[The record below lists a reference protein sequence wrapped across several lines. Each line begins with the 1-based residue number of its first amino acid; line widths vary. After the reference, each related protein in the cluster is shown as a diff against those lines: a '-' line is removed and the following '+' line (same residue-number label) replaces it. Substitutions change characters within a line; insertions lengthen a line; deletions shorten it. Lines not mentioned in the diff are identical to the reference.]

1 MNNILICD
9 DERDIVSAVKIYLT
23 AEGFNVFEAYN
34 GKEAIDIINR
44 EDVQLVLLDVMM
56 PVMDGITAVSYTHL
70 FLYLHKDK
78 SR

>member
-34 GKEAIDIINR
+34 GKEAIDVINR

-56 PVMDGITAVSYTHL
+56 PVTTVMGAPG
-70 FLYLHKDK
+70 
-78 SR
+78 

>member
-56 PVMDGITAVSYTHL
+56 PVMDGITAIA
-70 FLYLHKDK
+70 
-78 SR
+78 RIREI

>member
-34 GKEAIDIINR
+34 GKEAIDVINR

-56 PVMDGITAVSYTHL
+56 PGDGRYYSYCSYT
-70 FLYLHKDK
+70 
-78 SR
+78 

>member
-34 GKEAIDIINR
+34 GKEAI
-44 EDVQLVLLDVMM
+44 E
-56 PVMDGITAVSYTHL
+56 
-70 FLYLHKDK
+70 
-78 SR
+78 

>member
-34 GKEAIDIINR
+34 GKEAIDVIR
-44 EDVQLVLLDVMM
+44 HEDVQLVLLDVMM
-56 PVMDGITAVSYTHL
+56 PVMDGITAIAHI
-70 FLYLHKDK
+70 
-78 SR
+78 R

>member
-34 GKEAIDIINR
+34 GKEAIDVIR
-44 EDVQLVLLDVMM
+44 HEDV
-56 PVMDGITAVSYTHL
+56 
-70 FLYLHKDK
+70 
-78 SR
+78 